1 MPNTPTFTPPYTHTY
16 THMARTHTNTPECAH
31 MERQTTIQT
40 ANTANSRNQNA
51 TIALCVCG
59 KRGRKNGGGAR
70 KEWKTG
76 AWIAD
81 DGRRLS
87 FNKVDLALATC
98 CCWLSFP
105 APEVDF
111 SPHSF
116 PRLSLSPR
124 FLSPFWVFPFFLR
137 CARMR
142 QDQINTRSHTH
153 TRTRLTAPTCRIGKC
168 VKVAPF
174 HWHSKMIFNYIFC
187 GMQQTNRIC
196 IQFFVRC
203 CSFLAQS
210 QPTNCYVNHSNAH
223 NKK

>member
-1 MPNTPTFTPPYTHTY
+1 MKRHSQENSKHNHSGTCQTHPLSPPPYTHI
-16 THMARTHTNTPECAH
+16 ARTHTNTPECAH

-76 AWIAD
+76 AWIAE

-153 TRTRLTAPTCRIGKC
+153 TYTPHCAHVPHW
-168 VKVAPF
+168 KVRESCPI
-174 HWHSKMIFNYIFC
+174 S
-187 GMQQTNRIC
+187 
-196 IQFFVRC
+196 
-203 CSFLAQS
+203 LALQ
-210 QPTNCYVNHSNAH
+210 NDF
-223 NKK
+223 